1 MPSKD
6 VWDMVIMHVYDGHA
20 VQFVLDDTE
29 GNAKANQ
36 FQ

>member
-1 MPSKD
+1 
-6 VWDMVIMHVYDGHA
+6 MVIMHVYDGHA